1 MELISASRR
10 LELLFGE
17 PAQEI
22 RKLEL
27 RDFYEVDRPL
37 FEAWRSGDRE
47 TVEDTMRGH
56 RDFLTQRAS
65 QGFPY
70 RRVRVISEPPSEY
83 QRMALELADPAER
96 LRWLPRPKASAVS
109 LPGND
114 CLIRD
119 DLVIFN
125 LIGGDNQQTDIQLST
140 DPDEVRFCVEA
151 FERAWSLGIPNG
163 EYKPSQGV

>member
-17 PAQEI
+17 PAQEV

-37 FEAWRSGDRE
+37 FEAWRSDDRE
-47 TVEDTMRGH
+47 TVEETMRGH
-56 RDFLTQRAS
+56 RAFLAGKAAL
-65 QGFPY
+65 GFPY
-70 RRVRVISEPPSEY
+70 RRVRVISEPLSEY
-83 QRMALELADPAER
+83 QRMAVELADPEEG
-96 LRWLPRPKASAVS
+96 LRWLPRPLVSAVP

-125 LIGGDNQQTDIQLST
+125 LIGGDNQQTEIQLST
-140 DPDEVRFCVEA
+140 DPDVVGFCNDA
-151 FERAWSLGIPNG
+151 FERAWSLGVPNG
-163 EYKPSQGV
+163 KYKP

>member
-10 LELLFGE
+10 IELLFGD

-27 RDFYEVDRPL
+27 RDFYEVDRSL

-47 TVEDTMRGH
+47 TVEATMRGH
-56 RDFLTQRAS
+56 REFLTKKAAS
-65 QGFPY
+65 GFPY
-70 RRVRVISEPPSEY
+70 RRVRVVSEPLSEY
-83 QRMALELADPAER
+83 QRMAVELADPAER
-96 LRWLPRPKASAVS
+96 LRWLPRPLASVLP

-119 DLVIFN
+119 DLVMFN
-125 LIGGDNQQTDIQLST
+125 LIGGDNQQTDIQFSS
-140 DPDEVRFCVEA
+140 DPHVVGFCNEA
-151 FERAWSLGIPNG
+151 FERAWSLGVPNG
-163 EYKPSQGV
+163 EYKP

>member
-17 PAQEI
+17 PAQEV

-37 FEAWRSGDRE
+37 FEAWRAGDRE
-47 TVEDTMRGH
+47 TVEETMGGH
-56 RDFLTQRAS
+56 RGFMAGKAAP
-65 QGFPY
+65 GFPY
-70 RRVRVISEPPSEY
+70 RRVRVVSEPLSEY
-83 QRMALELADPAER
+83 QRMAIELADPEEL
-96 LRWLPRPKASAVS
+96 LRWLPRSLVSAVP

-125 LIGGDNQQTDIQLST
+125 LVGGDNQQTEIQLST
-140 DPDEVRFCVEA
+140 DPDVVGFCNDA
-151 FERAWSLGIPNG
+151 FERAWSLGVPNDS
-163 EYKPSQGV
+163 YKP

>member
-10 LELLFGE
+10 IELLFGQ

-22 RKLEL
+22 RKVEL

-37 FEAWRSGDRE
+37 FEAWRSDDQE
-47 TVEDTMRGH
+47 VVEGTMQGH
-56 RDFLTQRAS
+56 RDFLTQKAA

-70 RRVRVISEPPSEY
+70 RRVRVISIPPSEY
-83 QRMALELADPAER
+83 QRMALELADPDEQ
-96 LRWLPRPKASAVS
+96 LRWLPRPKVSAVS

-140 DPDEVRFCVEA
+140 DPGVVRFCLEA
-151 FERAWSLGIPNG
+151 FEQAWSMGIPNRD
-163 EYKPSQGV
+163 YKP

>member
-1 MELISASRR
+1 MESISAARR

-27 RDFYEVDRPL
+27 RDRYEVDRSL

-47 TVEDTMRGH
+47 AVEKTMREH
-56 RDFLTQRAS
+56 RDARAERVAR
-65 QGFPY
+65 GFPF
-70 RRVRVISEPPSEY
+70 RRVRVVSEPLSEY
-83 QRMALELADPAER
+83 QRMAVEIADPDEL
-96 LRWLPRPKASAVS
+96 LRWVPRSKVSAVP

-119 DLVIFN
+119 DLVVFN
-125 LIGGDNQQTDIQLST
+125 LIGGDDQQAGIHFSSE
-140 DPDEVRFCVEA
+140 PDVVRFCNEA
-151 FERAWSLGIPNG
+151 FKGAWSLGVPNG
-163 EYKPSQGV
+163 EYASSRV

>member
-10 LELLFGE
+10 IELVFGE
-17 PAQEI
+17 PAQEV

-47 TVEDTMRGH
+47 TVEKTMKGHLASRAERAERG
-56 RDFLTQRAS
+56 FS
-65 QGFPY
+65 F
-70 RRVRVISEPPSEY
+70 RRVRIVSEPLSEY
-83 QRMALELADPAER
+83 QRMAVEIAHAEEL
-96 LRWLPRPKASAVS
+96 LRWLPRSRVSAVP

-119 DLVIFN
+119 DLVVFN
-125 LIGGDNQQTDIQLST
+125 LIGGDNQQTEIQLST
-140 DPDEVRFCVEA
+140 DPGVVRFCNDA
-151 FERAWSLGIPNG
+151 FEKAWSLGIPNG
-163 EYKPSQGV
+163 EYKP

>member
-10 LELLFGE
+10 IELLFGE
-17 PAQEI
+17 PAQEV

-37 FEAWRSGDRE
+37 FEAWRSGERK
-47 TVEDTMRGH
+47 TVEETMTGHLDSRTKRAARG
-56 RDFLTQRAS
+56 FL
-65 QGFPY
+65 F
-70 RRVRVISEPPSEY
+70 RRVRVVSEPLSEY
-83 QRMALELADPAER
+83 QRMAVEIAHPEEL
-96 LRWLPRPKASAVS
+96 LRWLPRPKVSAVP

-119 DLVIFN
+119 DLVVFN

-140 DPDEVRFCVEA
+140 DPDVVRFCNET
-151 FERAWSLGIPNG
+151 FEQAWSLGIPNG
-163 EYKPSQGV
+163 EYKP

>member
-10 LELLFGE
+10 IELLFGE
-17 PAQEI
+17 PAQEV

-37 FEAWRSGDRE
+37 FDAWRSGDRAM
-47 TVEDTMRGH
+47 VEETMRGH
-56 RDFLTQRAS
+56 RAFLTGKAAA
-65 QGFPY
+65 GFPY
-70 RRVRVISEPPSEY
+70 RRVRVVSEPLSEY
-83 QRMALELADPAER
+83 QRMAVELADPEER
-96 LRWLPRPKASAVS
+96 LRWLPRSLVSAVP

-119 DLVIFN
+119 DMVVFN
-125 LIGGDNQQTDIQLST
+125 LLGGDDRQAGIQLST
-140 DPDEVRFCVEA
+140 DPAVVGFCTDA

-163 EYKPSQGV
+163 TYKP